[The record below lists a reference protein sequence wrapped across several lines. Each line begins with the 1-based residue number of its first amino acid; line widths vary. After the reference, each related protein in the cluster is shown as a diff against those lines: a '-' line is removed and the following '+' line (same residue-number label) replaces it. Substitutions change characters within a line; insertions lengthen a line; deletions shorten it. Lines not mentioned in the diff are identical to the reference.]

1 MIVANGVLN
10 APDYTRTCTC
20 GYQNQTSLAL
30 VHAPEMDMWTVNHV
44 AHLSKPGDEIK
55 RIGLNLGAPGDR
67 VDAEGT
73 LWIDYPAVGGDSV
86 ALDVQLKGEAK
97 YYSRNSLTYSGSAE
111 PWIGSSGVEN
121 LTEIVVPLAV
131 KGIPAAH
138 TYRIQDGANDVEER
152 ADGTIYVDSSDLELV
167 EDEGTQVVGLR
178 FPQIDIEPGK
188 TIVRAH
194 VQFTCDEVSKDKAEL
209 SVGVEDADDAAA
221 FAGEAKNVS
230 SRKLLTPLAWAAA
243 AWEKEGEAGDK
254 QQTPD
259 LTPAI
264 QQIISRAGWKSG
276 NAIAIAIKGNGKRI
290 AEAFEG
296 EAAKAP
302 QLIIQTESQPEPR
315 TAQAHVV
322 RLYFAEPNGSAH
334 VGDRVF
340 DVRIGDQIVESNFD
354 VVQVAGGSHTT
365 IVREYDVE
373 LADQLTVQFVPKA
386 GQPVISG
393 IEIVRK

>member
-1 MIVANGVLN
+1 FNLLTGTPVLIKNPLTQEEQPWQLCRTYGCNTIVASENLLTFRSGAAGFYDLETMSGTGNFGGFKSGCTSNLIVANGVLN

-86 ALDVQLKGEAK
+86 ALDVQLKGDAK

-167 EDEGTQVVGLR
+167 EDEGTQVVGL
-178 FPQIDIEPGK
+178 
-188 TIVRAH
+188 
-194 VQFTCDEVSKDKAEL
+194 
-209 SVGVEDADDAAA
+209 
-221 FAGEAKNVS
+221 
-230 SRKLLTPLAWAAA
+230 
-243 AWEKEGEAGDK
+243 
-254 QQTPD
+254 
-259 LTPAI
+259 
-264 QQIISRAGWKSG
+264 
-276 NAIAIAIKGNGKRI
+276 
-290 AEAFEG
+290 
-296 EAAKAP
+296 
-302 QLIIQTESQPEPR
+302 
-315 TAQAHVV
+315 
-322 RLYFAEPNGSAH
+322 
-334 VGDRVF
+334 
-340 DVRIGDQIVESNFD
+340 
-354 VVQVAGGSHTT
+354 
-365 IVREYDVE
+365 
-373 LADQLTVQFVPKA
+373 
-386 GQPVISG
+386 
-393 IEIVRK
+393 